1 MSITNM
7 ELESIKNSL
16 KTGESKKSHQ
26 HWDDVL
32 VRNYYSHYF
41 QGLTPKELDKDFNKD
56 IRTLA
61 NALSKLPETER
72 KDLINVLSRVIEFYM
87 ESKIEKEIE
96 NSFSKLFKF

>member
-1 MSITNM
+1 M

-16 KTGESKKSHQ
+16 KTGESQKSHQ

-41 QGLTPKELDKDFNKD
+41 QGLTSTELDKDFNKD
-56 IRTLA
+56 IRTLTL
-61 NALSKLPETER
+61 ALGKLPETER
-72 KDLINVLSRVIEFYM
+72 KALIKVLSRVIEFYL
-87 ESKIEKEIE
+87 ESKIEKEID